1 MRRNKGNS
9 TNFQIIF
16 PKLPV
21 SNNLADSKELTLH
34 IHGAVIPGVSVELI
48 EGNWLGMVTEIGGPT
63 LFEDW
68 TASFAVD
75 NELYNWHLLYQWLML
90 ICNKKDNPAGEVDDY
105 KIDATL
111 KITDNF
117 NANILKIK
125 FIDVWP
131 KALGAVNLSY
141 REGQSLLESD
151 LTLSILRYEV
161 ERI

>member
-1 MRRNKGNS
+1 MRNRSTS

-16 PKLPV
+16 PKLPTS
-21 SNNLADSKELTLH
+21 SNLTDSKELTLH
-34 IHGAVIPGVSVELI
+34 IFGAVIPGVSVELI
-48 EGNWLGMVTEIGGPT
+48 EGNWMGMAAEIGGPSI
-63 LFEDW
+63 FEDW
-68 TASFAVD
+68 TASFVVD

-90 ICNKKDNPAGEVDDY
+90 ICNKKDNPTGDVVDY

-117 NANILKIK
+117 NASILKIK

-131 KALGAVNLSY
+131 KALGSVNLSY

-151 LTLSILRYEV
+151 LTLSIVRYEV
-161 ERI
+161 ERIS